1 MKDCHWC
8 YEWVTWLRHMAWGH
22 VRNFRTLDV
31 TDKRRKLKFPSNNK
45 LDCFLLAS
53 SSWMFI
59 FNEVCGSLNDVSYTC
74 ITSFYGVLHVP
85 WWHVPRPQSL
95 SSRHSSNVRSAEA
108 TTHASYG
115 EFNSWKIGILNLL
128 IEECQLD
135 LMIDME
141 FWFDRNVMALLN
153 KFLNKTLLFPP

>member
-1 MKDCHWC
+1 MSHVTASHGLGTCQELQNSRRDWQTEEVEVSFKQQ
-8 YEWVTWLRHMAWGH
+8 TWL
-22 VRNFRTLDV
+22 
-31 TDKRRKLKFPSNNK
+31 FPP
-45 LDCFLLAS
+45 CFIILNVYFQWS
-53 SSWMFI
+53 MW
-59 FNEVCGSLNDVSYTC
+59 SLNGVSYTC

-141 FWFDRNVMALLN
+141 FWFDRNVMALLH
-153 KFLNKTLLFPP
+153 KYLNKTLLFPS